1 MEWELLKVCTFSMP
15 NIYFPAGEE
24 DYNTGEPITEIVF
37 SAGDVVQSVFFI
49 IINDAISEGT
59 ETFTFLLNTTEEFV
73 SLFPATAT
81 VTISDNSGE

>member
-1 MEWELLKVCTFSMP
+1 MP
-15 NIYFPAGEE
+15 NISFPAGEE
-24 DYNTGEPITEIVF
+24 DYNTGEPITELVF
-37 SAGDVVQSVFFI
+37 SAGDVVQSMFFI
-49 IINDAISEGT
+49 IIDDAISEGT

>member
-1 MEWELLKVCTFSMP
+1 MP
-15 NIYFPAGEE
+15 NISFPAGEE
-24 DYNTGEPITEIVF
+24 DYNTGEPITELVF

-49 IINDAISEGT
+49 IIDDAISEGT